1 MQIVCPLLLYS
12 LLQSCEDSTL
22 LPILH
27 KKQNKTD
34 FLLMHSVQLILG
46 LKAGVLQDVAFLI
59 LFMLVC

>member
-34 FLLMHSVQLILG
+34 FSLMHSVQLILG